1 MAASL
6 YRHML
11 FAADYD
17 AAHEAA
23 LLDKVAGLRA
33 ALGAELSLV
42 HVVDGRGLHAG
53 GTPVTL
59 PRHHDDTVAE
69 ASTNITT
76 TAALVPHDRDA
87 LTDGADDFLRQV
99 AGRLGVDASRC
110 HAVENDSVRDAII
123 DTAGRVGADLIV
135 LGHGSRHWYSWFTA
149 SVAQGVLGRAPCDV
163 LVIHLQD

>member
-23 LLDKVAGLRA
+23 LLDKVAGLRE
-33 ALGAELSLV
+33 ALRAELSLV
-42 HVVDGRGLHAG
+42 HVVDSRGLHAG

-59 PRHHDDTVAE
+59 PRHHDDKVAE

-76 TAALVPHDRDA
+76 TASLVPHDRDA

-99 AGRLGVDASRC
+99 GGRLDVDASRC

-163 LVIHLQD
+163 LVIHLPG

>member
-1 MAASL
+1 MATPL

-17 AAHEAA
+17 AAQEAA
-23 LLDKVAGLRA
+23 LLAKVAGLRA

-42 HVVDGRGLHAG
+42 HVVDSRGLHAG

-76 TAALVPHDRDA
+76 TASLVPHDRDA
-87 LTDGADDFLRQV
+87 LTDGADDFLHQV
-99 AGRLGVDASRC
+99 AGRFSLDASRC

-123 DTAGRVGADLIV
+123 DTARRVGADLIV

-163 LVIHLQD
+163 LVIHLEG

>member
-6 YRHML
+6 YRHIL

-17 AAHEAA
+17 AAHEDAMLA
-23 LLDKVAGLRA
+23 KVAGLRQ
-33 ALGAELSLV
+33 ALGADLSLV
-42 HVVDGRGLHAG
+42 HVVDSRGLHAG

-76 TAALVPHDRDA
+76 TASLVPHDRDA
-87 LTDGADDFLRQV
+87 LTDGADDFLHQV
-99 AGRLGVDASRC
+99 AGRFGVDAARC

-123 DTAGRVGADLIV
+123 DTACQVGADLIV

-163 LVIHLQD
+163 LVIHLEG